1 MTRDR
6 KERATN
12 ATCAQTGSGV
22 ECFLDRTETTRQGQF
37 QGISRTVLRDSA
49 TSTMS
54 ASPTLLN
61 LGEIY
66 AWTTAK
72 VLALSRCC

>member
-12 ATCAQTGSGV
+12 APCAQTGGGF
-22 ECFLDRTETTRQGQF
+22 ECFLDLTETTRQGQF
-37 QGISRTVLRDSA
+37 QGISRTALRDSV
-49 TSTMS
+49 TSIMND
-54 ASPTLLN
+54 SPTLLN